1 MTLFFFQ
8 RTKQEVLILKMQW
21 WQIFLQDSEESKGDY
36 LSRTLRV
43 TYRNVSSVYTLTV
56 RTTVV

>member
-1 MTLFFFQ
+1 MQRWLFFL
-8 RTKQEVLILKMQW
+8 QE
-21 WQIFLQDSEESKGDY
+21 SEENKGDY

-56 RTTVV
+56 RTTVG